1 MAHDVWLPKGYMLPG
16 RIKIR
21 SLLYTGDNWQ
31 IFATDGLSNILLVR
45 PKLAEK
51 WSTSGL
57 LDAAVF
63 GRVPFGNEIF
73 WSILSDKNIPWDL
86 LEAASPRRTQLM
98 HWLLLWLSMNLE
110 SY

>member
-63 GRVPFGNEIF
+63 GRVPLGMKYSGVF
-73 WSILSDKNIPWDL
+73 SVTKNIPWDL

-98 HWLLLWLSMNLE
+98 HWLLLWLSMNLD